1 MAKPMTMS
9 DEQTTSPSS
18 GQMNGIV
25 NSADVGTGADECATA
40 VFDVVPQVMQRVRA
54 EMRKRRG
61 PEISV
66 LQLRALSFLR
76 RNPGATLSSLAEYV
90 GLTLPS
96 MSSQVSGLVARKII
110 DRSISAEDRRFVT
123 LTLTEQGRTLLET
136 ARHGTQASLA
146 KTISALTPEERAVV
160 VAGMELLARIFAAPS
175 ASTSPSEAT
184 PSETPPGE
192 ISQQLA
198 SEDD

>member
-1 MAKPMTMS
+1 MS
-9 DEQTTSPSS
+9 DEQAIVSSS

-25 NSADVGTGADECATA
+25 NSADVGRSADECATA

-96 MSSQVSGLVARKII
+96 MSSQVSGLVARKLI

-146 KTISALTPEERAVV
+146 KTITALTPEERAVV
-160 VAGMELLARIFAAPS
+160 VKAMEFLARVFAAPS
-175 ASTSPSEAT
+175 SEPLPIEEPQQPAT
-184 PSETPPGE
+184 K
-192 ISQQLA
+192 
-198 SEDD
+198 DD